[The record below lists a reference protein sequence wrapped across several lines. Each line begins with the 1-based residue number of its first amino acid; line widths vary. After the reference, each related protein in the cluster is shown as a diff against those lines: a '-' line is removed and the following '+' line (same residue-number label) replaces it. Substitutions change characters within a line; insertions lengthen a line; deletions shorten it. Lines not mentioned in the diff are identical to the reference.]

1 MAVYTDSFT
10 SQDGLSLPHR
20 QAPLLDKVDKITGT
34 PYNNDYARHMLMMA
48 QAQARALA
56 KPDPDDEY
64 EEPADEEHDEE
75 TEGENPVHHSG
86 NPKGYPDGT
95 ANDGT

>member
-48 QAQARALA
+48 QAQAQALT
-56 KPDPDDEY
+56 KLFPDDED
-64 EEPADEEHDEE
+64 EEPADEE
-75 TEGENPVHHSG
+75 TKGEDPAHNWG
-86 NPKGYPDGT
+86 NPEGYPDGS
-95 ANDGT
+95 ADDGT